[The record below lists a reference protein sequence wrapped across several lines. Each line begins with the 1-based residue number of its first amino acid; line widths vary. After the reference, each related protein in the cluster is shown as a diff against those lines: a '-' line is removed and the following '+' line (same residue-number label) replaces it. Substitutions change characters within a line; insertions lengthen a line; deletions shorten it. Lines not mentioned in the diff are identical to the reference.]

1 MAVQQ
6 GIVKSLVQSGRRLIT
21 ADELSNGLTVLDT
34 TAALADTPAAL
45 ADTPAVV
52 GTIAAGT
59 TPRDIAVDPTSR
71 PRSSPTGNHANS
83 KPSTSPNSHDA
94 RDCFRV

>member
-34 TAALADTPAAL
+34 TAAL

-83 KPSTSPNSHDA
+83 KPSTSSNSHDA